1 MEVCVHHRATI
12 LNEKLNLKPHPEGG
26 HFAEVY
32 RSSSTVQAAD
42 DRGERSAV
50 TTIYFL
56 LLEGEL
62 SRWHQVRSDELWHHY
77 EGAPLE
83 LQLIDP
89 QTWESKCLLLGPEGS
104 GGDAVQVIPGGYWQA
119 ARTTGEYTL
128 VGCTVAPGFE
138 YDDYNLF
145 LEDSDEAEEIRRR
158 FPELTD
164 FI

>member
-1 MEVCVHHRATI
+1 MEVCVHKRAATLI
-12 LNEKLNLKPHPEGG
+12 EKLNLKLHQEGG

-32 RSSSTVQAAD
+32 RSSSKVQPAD

-56 LLEGEL
+56 LLAGEL
-62 SRWHQVRSDELWHHY
+62 NRWHQVRSDELWHHY

-89 QTWESKCLLLGPEGS
+89 QTWERKSLILGPEGS
-104 GGDAVQVIPGGYWQA
+104 GGDAVQVIPEGCWQA
-119 ARTTGEYTL
+119 ARTTGAYTL

-138 YDDYNLF
+138 YADFKLLSEDADD
-145 LEDSDEAEEIRRR
+145 AEEIRRR
-158 FPELTD
+158 FPELAV

>member
-1 MEVCVHHRATI
+1 MHQRAATLI
-12 LNEKLNLKPHPEGG
+12 EKLNLTPHPEGG

-32 RSSSTVQAAD
+32 RSSSTVQPAD

-62 SRWHQVRSDELWHHY
+62 SRWHEVRSDELWHHY

-89 QTWESKCLLLGPEGS
+89 RTWEKKRLLLGPEGS
-104 GGDAVQVIPGGYWQA
+104 GGDAVQVIPGDCWQA

-128 VGCTVAPGFE
+128 VGCTVAPGF
-138 YDDYNLF
+138 DYGDFKL
-145 LEDSDEAEEIRRR
+145 LLDDSDDAEVIRRR
-158 FPELTD
+158 FPEFAD
-164 FI
+164 FL